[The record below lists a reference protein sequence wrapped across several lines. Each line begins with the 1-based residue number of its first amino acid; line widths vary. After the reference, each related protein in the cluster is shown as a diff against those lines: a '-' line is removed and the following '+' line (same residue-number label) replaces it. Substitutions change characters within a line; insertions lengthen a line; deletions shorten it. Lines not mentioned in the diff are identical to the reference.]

1 MRTHGLTCVLLAIG
15 VCCLIGCSTAPKS
28 TEQRAE
34 LSSEVQAAL
43 EAAKGTDPGLER
55 FFDTAAGY
63 AVFPTVGKGA
73 VGVGG
78 AYGRGQLFQNDQLV
92 GYCSL
97 TQASI
102 GLALGGQSYT
112 EIIFFE
118 DQEAL
123 DRFKSDDYTFAAQA
137 SAVALK
143 SGASAN
149 ARYSDGVAVFT
160 MGEAGLM
167 VEASV
172 GGQKFSFD
180 PLPAGEQGTYEAS
193 SR

>member
-1 MRTHGLTCVLLAIG
+1 MRSCVLACVFIVG
-15 VCCLIGCSTAPKS
+15 MCCLVGCSTAPKS
-28 TEQRAE
+28 VEAREE
-34 LSSEVQAAL
+34 LGSEVQAAL
-43 EAAKGTDPGLER
+43 VAAKQTDPGLQR
-55 FFDTAAGY
+55 FFDTAVGY

-78 AYGRGQLFQNDQLV
+78 AYGRGQLFERGQLI

-112 EIIFFE
+112 ELIFFE
-118 DQEAL
+118 DQAAL
-123 DRFKSDDYTFAAQA
+123 DRFKSGNYAFSAQA

-149 ARYSDGVAVFT
+149 ARYADGVAVFT

-172 GGQKFSFD
+172 GGQKFAFE
-180 PLPAGEQGTYEAS
+180 PIPGGEQAS
-193 SR
+193 YQATEQ

>member
-1 MRTHGLTCVLLAIG
+1 MKNDRLACVCLMVVACLL
-15 VCCLIGCSTAPKS
+15 VGCSTAPKS
-28 TEQRAE
+28 SGQKAE
-34 LSSEVQAAL
+34 LTSEAQVAL
-43 EAAKGTDPGLER
+43 DKARQTDPGLQR

-63 AVFPTVGKGA
+63 AVFPNVGKGA

-78 AYGRGQLFQNDQLV
+78 AYGRGQLFQNGQLV

-102 GLALGGQSYT
+102 GLALGGQAYT

-118 DQEAL
+118 DQNSL
-123 DRFKSDDYTFAAQA
+123 DRFKSNNYAFAAQA

-143 SGASAN
+143 SGASTN
-149 ARYSDGVAVFT
+149 ARYADGVAVFT
-160 MGEAGLM
+160 MGQAGLM

-172 GGQKFSFD
+172 GGQKFSFE
-180 PLPAGEQGTYEAS
+180 PLSGQDRYQAS
-193 SR
+193 SQ